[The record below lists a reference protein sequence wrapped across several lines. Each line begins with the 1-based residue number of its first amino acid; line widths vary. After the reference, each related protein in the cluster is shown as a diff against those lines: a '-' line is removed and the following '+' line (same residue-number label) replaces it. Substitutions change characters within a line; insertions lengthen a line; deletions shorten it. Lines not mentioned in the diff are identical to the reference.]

1 MAVVESVLD
10 LMARTW
16 SSQDEG
22 KGAGRRQQSRF
33 PAQGEAT
40 IHWVG
45 EGGDFLQQK
54 VELHDTSR
62 DGVGFLSPRPFPIEQ
77 TVWMERSGEL
87 SRGTIRHCRNS
98 GERYLVGL
106 VKFPDERR
114 QQERRPCHE
123 TGTLEWGLG
132 RSSPVFV
139 RNVSENGVQIEVPY
153 EIRESAVV
161 QLRFGSWQCLGSV
174 CYCKLAG
181 DKYLVGLELVG
192 KPTREPA
199 ASDKG

>member
-33 PAQGEAT
+33 PAQWEAT
-40 IHWVG
+40 VHWVG

-54 VELHDTSR
+54 VELQDASR

-87 SRGTIRHCRNS
+87 TRGTIRHCRNS
-98 GERYLVGL
+98 GERPEAGL
-106 VKFPDERR
+106 
-114 QQERRPCHE
+114 
-123 TGTLEWGLG
+123 
-132 RSSPVFV
+132 PV
-139 RNVSENGVQIEVPY
+139 
-153 EIRESAVV
+153 ES
-161 QLRFGSWQCLGSV
+161 
-174 CYCKLAG
+174 
-181 DKYLVGLELVG
+181 
-192 KPTREPA
+192 
-199 ASDKG
+199 